1 MKREEEIKQ
10 QAIIYS
16 EDSNNYVEC
25 SDDSGWSG
33 SNDREYVEKAF
44 IKSAKWA
51 DKTMVDK
58 VCKWL
63 DSINTDLYMDSGIF
77 QMCDLI
83 QDLKKQWRNKY
94 GKRRNC

>member
-1 MKREEEIKQ
+1 MTREEEIKQ

-25 SDDSGWSG
+25 SDDCDWSG

-51 DKTMVDK
+51 DKTMIDK
-58 VCKWL
+58 ACELLEEIQNFLQKW
-63 DSINTDLYMDSGIF
+63 SS
-77 QMCDLI
+77 
-83 QDLKKQWRNKY
+83 K
-94 GKRRNC
+94 